1 MSYHPKV
8 LIVDDND
15 VMRTLL
21 RALLRDEAY
30 QVVGEARNGLQ
41 ALEQIA
47 SLQPDLVCL
56 DVIMPDLDGLE
67 TLRAIRRDHPRVVV
81 VMVTGMASV
90 ENVQEALKLGAA
102 GFVIKPFNAA
112 KVLENLARAWA
123 NRSHF
128 IAAEEGDSPAAS
140 EKTDAPEPDA
150 APATPSPST
159 APDGAA

>member
-67 TLRAIRRDHPRVVV
+67 TLRTIRRDYPRVVV

-128 IAAEEGDSPAAS
+128 IPTEEPGTLA
-140 EKTDAPEPDA
+140 APEGQDASAPDPTA
-150 APATPSPST
+150 PSPT
-159 APDGAA
+159 PAPDGAA

>member
-67 TLRAIRRDHPRVVV
+67 TLRTIRRDYPRVVV

-128 IAAEEGDSPAAS
+128 IPAEEPGTPAAPEGQDTPAPDPSAPSPA
-140 EKTDAPEPDA
+140 P
-150 APATPSPST
+150 